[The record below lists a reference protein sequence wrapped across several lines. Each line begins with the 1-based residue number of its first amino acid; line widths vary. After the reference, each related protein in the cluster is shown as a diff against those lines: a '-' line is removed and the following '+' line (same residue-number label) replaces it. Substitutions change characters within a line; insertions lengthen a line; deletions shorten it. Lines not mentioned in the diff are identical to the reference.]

1 MAKAIALVL
10 VILVVGALGT
20 FWFVCPCEQMPG
32 GPLQGERSMT
42 QVQNWSFAN
51 EPGLCQ
57 VEVDRG
63 IPWSVNLNCMSVDNA
78 LYISCSRCEGKG
90 WSAAALD
97 NPEGYIRIRQTVY
110 PVTFK
115 RLVSTDELD
124 AAWRARLQKLDADV
138 STPRPAHWWSFKLV
152 SRPMA

>member
-1 MAKAIALVL
+1 MVKAIAL
-10 VILVVGALGT
+10 ILLLGLAGAVGT

-32 GPLQGERSMT
+32 GPLQGEFST
-42 QVQNWSFAN
+42 ADVSNWSFAN

-57 VEVDRG
+57 VQVDRG

-78 LYISCSRCEGKG
+78 LYISCARCDGKG

-97 NPEGYIRIRQTVY
+97 EPWGYIKIRDTVY

-115 RLVSTDELD
+115 RVVSSDVLD
-124 AAWRARLQKLDADV
+124 RAWQARLQKLGADLN
-138 STPRPAHWWSFKLV
+138 SPRPAHWWSFELTTRT
-152 SRPMA
+152 SG